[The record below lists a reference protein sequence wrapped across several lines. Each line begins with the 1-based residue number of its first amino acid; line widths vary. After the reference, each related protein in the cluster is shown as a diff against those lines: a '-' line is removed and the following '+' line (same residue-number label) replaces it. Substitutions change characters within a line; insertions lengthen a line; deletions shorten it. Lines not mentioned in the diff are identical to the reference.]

1 MEKELK
7 EHGSFPLTEDECK
20 QITAGLTDVR
30 GLSPQAL
37 AFVGDGI
44 FDLVIRTRIAEDGNR
59 PVRQMHRRKAS
70 LVNAGAQ
77 ARMAELL
84 KPMFTEEEKDIYR
97 RGRNC
102 HPSTVAKNQSVSD
115 YRHATGL
122 ETLCG
127 YLYLSGNVGR
137 IIELIDAGLAA
148 METEGRKDHEG

>member
-1 MEKELK
+1 MEKELRQ
-7 EHGSFPLTEDECK
+7 HGRFPLTTDVCE
-20 QITAGLTDVR
+20 QIRTGRTDVR
-30 GLSPQAL
+30 SLSPQAL
-37 AFVGDGI
+37 AFVGDCI

-59 PVRQMHRRKAS
+59 PVRQMHRKKAS

-102 HPSTVAKNQSVSD
+102 HPSTMAKNQSVSD

-122 ETLCG
+122 EALCG
-127 YLYLSGNVGR
+127 YLYLSGQIGR
-137 IIELIDAGLAA
+137 ILELIDAGLAA
-148 METEGRKDHEG
+148 METKGREDHEG